1 MPEPVDAWWARR
13 RWSRGLDVPYPVGTY
28 REAWASFPV
37 LIRQY
42 HPDLN
47 RGITLTQV
55 PPAAD
60 VLLTWQ
66 CDVGHLFVATPQE
79 QRMRPGRER
88 RRSSWCP
95 DCAEAAAPRTP
106 VLPMADQV
114 RWPGA
119 SPLVAGP
126 VAGSAALGAAA
137 GAAAGAPVGAAPS
150 GSGAPRGR
158 RGSRDGMPAPRGA
171 GRERR
176 GKDGTPTAT
185 ASAPAPAPAPA
196 ERRAAAAAPP
206 PARPRR
212 SPAVCAR
219 TPDLPVGE
227 PFASA
232 CAPPPASAV
241 EERLRHDLAARLEHT
256 PGLNAVR
263 LARPF
268 FEHLEAWPDILLPE
282 LRVAIEYDS
291 TGRHGLEHVG
301 RREEADRRKDRA
313 LRAAGWEVI
322 RIRTGKLPPL
332 GPYDLCVSGLT
343 RGTVD
348 QLLDRLREI
357 RGPLLVDAYLREAPP
372 SAAAG

>member
-13 RWSRGLDVPYPVGTY
+13 RWSRGLDVPYPVGAY

-42 HPDLN
+42 HPEFN

-60 VLLTWQ
+60 VLLIWQ
-66 CDVGHLFVATPQE
+66 CDTGHVFVATPEE
-79 QRMRPGRER
+79 QRNRPGRER

-95 DCAEAAAPRTP
+95 DCAEAASPRTP

-126 VAGSAALGAAA
+126 VAGAGASGGSAASADGSTV
-137 GAAAGAPVGAAPS
+137 PT
-150 GSGAPRGR
+150 SGAPRAR
-158 RGSRDGMPAPRGA
+158 RGSRDGMPTARGA
-171 GRERR
+171 GRDRR
-176 GKDGTPTAT
+176 GKDGTP
-185 ASAPAPAPAPA
+185 SAAAPSAVAPS
-196 ERRAAAAAPP
+196 AAAPP
-206 PARPRR
+206 ARAAASPARARR
-212 SPAVCAR
+212 SPGVCAK

-241 EERLRHDLAARLEHT
+241 EERLRQDLAARLDHT
-256 PGLNAVR
+256 TGLNAVR
-263 LARPF
+263 LSRPF

-357 RGPLLVDAYLREAPP
+357 RGPFLVDAYLREAPP